1 MMLLVTHDTEQLNA
15 PKKLCPLMC
24 HLLFCTS
31 AMTGGPDLSCCVS
44 AGAVAATTKADTQEP
59 TVTAKR
65 QISLLCQSEIQTI
78 IVKKKKKKN
87 RLDEEQEVRNRYIIY
102 K

>member
-31 AMTGGPDLSCCVS
+31 AVTGGPDLSCCVS
-44 AGAVAATTKADTQEP
+44 AGAGAATAKADTQDP
-59 TVTAKR
+59 TVTANR
-65 QISLLCQSEIQTI
+65 QISLLCQSVNTDNYCQKTKQ
-78 IVKKKKKKN
+78 KKT
-87 RLDEEQEVRNRYIIY
+87 LTPRYSG
-102 K
+102 